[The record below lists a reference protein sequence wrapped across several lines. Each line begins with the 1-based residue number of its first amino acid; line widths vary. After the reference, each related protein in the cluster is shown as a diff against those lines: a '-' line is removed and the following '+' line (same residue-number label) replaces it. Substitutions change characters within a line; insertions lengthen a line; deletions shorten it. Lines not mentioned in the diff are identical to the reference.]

1 MQDQSQPQISREE
14 IVALVE
20 KLYYARLSKAIGS
33 YANSNKI
40 LAEIF
45 QKVLNRTT

>member
-1 MQDQSQPQISREE
+1 MQNQSQISREE

-20 KLYYARLSKAIGS
+20 KFYYAHISKS
-33 YANSNKI
+33 TTRYDNTKKI
-40 LAEIF
+40 MQEIF